1 MAIIPLE
8 SAGLTDLISDLIIT
22 MHAIRTHFIMEAI
35 NPVRKYTSLSVI
47 PVHTGAGT
55 PTGTTDIT
63 ILGMIPGTTEVIVGA
78 GDAMAEGTAMVI
90 EMDFTMAITGEDMVM
105 VVMDGGAMDMETVD
119 IMAITGTTI
128 DHTMIMATAVV
139 QAREE
144 ILTMVQGEVEW

>member
-8 SAGLTDLISDLIIT
+8 SAGLTDLISGLIIT
-22 MHAIRTHFIMEAI
+22 MRAIQTHSIMEAI

>member
-35 NPVRKYTSLSVI
+35 NPVRTYISLSVI